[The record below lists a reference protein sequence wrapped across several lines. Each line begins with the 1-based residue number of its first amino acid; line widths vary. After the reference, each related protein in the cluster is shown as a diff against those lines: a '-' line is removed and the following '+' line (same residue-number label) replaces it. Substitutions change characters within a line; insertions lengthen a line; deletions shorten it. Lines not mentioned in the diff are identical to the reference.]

1 MKYKYNNEW
10 VDVNIKALDSMPVGT
25 QVEYTGDTI
34 PTGWEQVNDYS
45 TTEIDTG
52 KKWIDGKPI
61 YRKVVSDTT
70 SSSSDQT
77 MLSTITNLDYCISIK
92 GILVDSGYSIVIPS
106 YVNSN
111 NYTNCAMTDGKK
123 PYLSVSSG
131 YRSKAFTLIIEYT
144 KTTD

>member
-1 MKYKYNNEW
+1 MKYKYNGEW
-10 VDVNIKALDSMPVGT
+10 VDLSIKALDSMPVGT
-25 QVEYTGDTI
+25 QVEYTGTDI
-34 PTGWEQVNDYS
+34 PNGWEQVNDYS

-61 YRKVVSDTT
+61 YRKVINDTT

-123 PYLSVSSG
+123 PYLSVSNG

>member
-1 MKYKYNNEW
+1 MKYKYNGEW
-10 VDVNIKALDSMPVGT
+10 VDLSIKALDSMPVGT
-25 QVEYTGDTI
+25 QVEYTGTDI
-34 PTGWEQVNDYS
+34 PNGWEQVNDYS

-131 YRSKAFTLIIEYT
+131 YRNKAFTLIIEYT